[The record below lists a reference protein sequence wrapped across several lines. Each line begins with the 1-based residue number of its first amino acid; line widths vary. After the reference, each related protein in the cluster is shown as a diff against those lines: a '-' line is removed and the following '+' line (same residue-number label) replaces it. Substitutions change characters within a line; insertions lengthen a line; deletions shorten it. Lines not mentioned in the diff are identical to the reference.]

1 MTSILVNDCSTSGF
15 QRKLMMGSF
24 LERRFSAKE
33 RVLER
38 KSGEKTGKMPGKKG
52 GKSGYLLQTLPC
64 QVARGNKDFIKK
76 VRCGR

>member
-15 QRKLMMGSF
+15 QRKLMLGSF

-52 GKSGYLLQTLPC
+52 GKSGYLHKLASHP
-64 QVARGNKDFIKK
+64 GNKDFIKK
-76 VRCGR
+76 M